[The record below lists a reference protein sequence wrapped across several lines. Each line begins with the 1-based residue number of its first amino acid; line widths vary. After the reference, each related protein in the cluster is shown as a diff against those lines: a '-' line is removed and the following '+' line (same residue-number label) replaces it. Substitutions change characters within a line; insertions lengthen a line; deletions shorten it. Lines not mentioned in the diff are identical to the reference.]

1 MATIFCYSST
11 GNSLYTAK
19 KISQEIGAD
28 LKSMTSQLTK
38 TDDDCIGFVFPCYYW
53 GLPLRVEEFINNLE
67 ITNKNA
73 YIFAIITYG
82 GTIMGIQGIVSNL
95 LKKKGLKLSYG
106 MKIRSVENYIPYY
119 EVNNTE
125 FIFNNADKLIN
136 LAISNIKSRK
146 KNFSLPPFFV
156 NCIIQSKFPANKP
169 DCNSKFTIAENCT
182 GCGICEK
189 VCPVKN
195 IKIVDGKPSFVGKC
209 EHCLGCIHAC
219 PNQSI
224 NWNGKTEGKQRYLNP
239 NMKLQELMNFNS
251 QQ

>member
-19 KISQEIGAD
+19 KISEEIGAD
-28 LKSMTSQLTK
+28 LKSMTSQITK
-38 TDDDCIGFVFPCYYW
+38 IDDDCIGFIFPCYYW
-53 GLPLRVEEFINNLE
+53 GLPLRVKEFINNLE

-73 YIFAIITYG
+73 YVFTIITYG
-82 GTIMGIQGIVSNL
+82 STIMGIQGLVNNL

-106 MKIRSVENYIPYY
+106 KKIKSVENYILTFK
-119 EVNNTE
+119 VNNTE
-125 FIFNNADKLIN
+125 FIFNNSDRLID
-136 LAISNIKSRK
+136 LAIEDIKSQK
-146 KNFSLPPFFV
+146 KNFSPPRFFLHG
-156 NCIIQSKFPANKP
+156 IIQLFFPANNP
-169 DCNSKFTIAENCT
+169 NCNSKFTVSENCT

-189 VCPVKN
+189 VCAVKN
-195 IKIVDGKPSFVGKC
+195 IKIVDGKPSFVNKC

-219 PNQSI
+219 PTQAI

-239 NMKLQELMNFNS
+239 NIKLQELMNFNS

>member
-11 GNSLYTAK
+11 GNSLYVAK

-28 LKSMTSQLTK
+28 VKPMTSQITK
-38 TDDDCIGFVFPCYYW
+38 TEDDCIGFVFPCYYW

-82 GTIMGIQGIVSNL
+82 STIMGIHGIVKNM

-106 MKIRSVENYIPYY
+106 MKIKSVENYILNFK
-119 EVNNTE
+119 VNNTE
-125 FIFNNADKLIN
+125 YIFNKADRQID
-136 LAISNIKSRK
+136 LAISNIKSQK
-146 KNFSLPPFFV
+146 QNFSPFPFFIHRIV
-156 NCIIQSKFPANKP
+156 QSFFPANKP
-169 DCNSKFTIAENCT
+169 GCNSKFTVSDNCT

-189 VCPVKN
+189 VCLVKN
-195 IKIVDGKPSFVGKC
+195 IKIIDGKPSFVNKC

-219 PNQSI
+219 PSQAI

-239 NMKLQELMNFNS
+239 NIKLQELMNFNS
-251 QQ
+251 QE